1 MLTCIYSMYMYF
13 VGYRLYYLYYIMRS
27 PSSMPVSVKHKDLF
41 INCWEIFYGI
51 WDVPSG
57 VIKHGNWKST
67 INGAFNGNINELN
80 W

>member
-1 MLTCIYSMYMYF
+1 MYMYF

-41 INCWEIFYGI
+41 INCWETFYGI

-57 VIKHGNWKST
+57 NQTWQLEIHYKWS
-67 INGAFNGNINELN
+67 F
-80 W
+80 